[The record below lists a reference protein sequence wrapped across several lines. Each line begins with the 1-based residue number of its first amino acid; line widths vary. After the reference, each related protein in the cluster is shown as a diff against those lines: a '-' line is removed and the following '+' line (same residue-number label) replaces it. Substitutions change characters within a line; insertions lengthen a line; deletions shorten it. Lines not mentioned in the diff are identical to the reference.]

1 MAQYAYDASGV
12 LKGLDEVGSGTAKP
26 VWQINDVYQGHLIQ
40 DETFGNGAK
49 TSYSYDPNRRFL
61 ATIQTTLNNEQIQ
74 GLEYTHFNN
83 GRVHTLSAAGTSPV
97 EYGYDALNRLASVS
111 TVSDVPTGTLYHY
124 DDLGNITDRGTT
136 TNTYII
142 DAPHLVDTVGDNSYF
157 YDLNGNV
164 KSRSGPDV
172 PGGTQALTYTLF
184 NLPKVI
190 TTGTSKTTQF
200 DYSADED
207 RLVRRDVD
215 VSTLHFV
222 SDLYQ
227 RKFDTFDTTL
237 EERFRLYAGDRQIGE
252 IVRKDGTDKT
262 LYFHTDHLG
271 STDTIS
277 DSTGAATTQH
287 FEPFGAPIA
296 PPNPEI
302 TRVGFTGQDQDV
314 DLGFTDMKG
323 RMYDPLAGR
332 FASAD
337 PVMQAPFWSQ
347 GLNSYSYVFNDPI
360 NNTDPSGFE
369 SAAAWLASAAF
380 TAVDVGLLCYGTGC
394 GVGITGALSGG
405 SDLGTTWFGG
415 FPGAA
420 SPGRTYSGVA
430 PTAAPAASGVGQG
443 SSQAIGQNKGGVG
456 PDLRLAQNMG
466 DPRSGTNI
474 PGNVPDARAR
484 PDVPPRLGPALPA
497 TTVIPRAIIEL
508 SERAGEW
515 LARAD
520 ALLNALAATMAE
532 ASPAAGLF
540 ATGDSVIVRATPTRP
555 FPGWDGT
562 KPPWTGLSMARK
574 RSPWNF

>member
-1 MAQYAYDASGV
+1 MRATVARSEAS
-12 LKGLDEVGSGTAKP
+12 
-26 VWQINDVYQGHLIQ
+26 
-40 DETFGNGAK
+40 
-49 TSYSYDPNRRFL
+49 
-61 ATIQTTLNNEQIQ
+61 
-74 GLEYTHFNN
+74 
-83 GRVHTLSAAGTSPV
+83 
-97 EYGYDALNRLASVS
+97 
-111 TVSDVPTGTLYHY
+111 
-124 DDLGNITDRGTT
+124 
-136 TNTYII
+136 
-142 DAPHLVDTVGDNSYF
+142 
-157 YDLNGNV
+157 
-164 KSRSGPDV
+164 
-172 PGGTQALTYTLF
+172 
-184 NLPKVI
+184 
-190 TTGTSKTTQF
+190 TTGRNTPPPAGAGKTTQF

-369 SAAAWLASAAF
+369 STAAWLASAAF

-394 GVGITGALSGG
+394 GVGITGALSSG

-430 PTAAPAASGVGQG
+430 PTAAPTGGGTSPSSTPATGQIKPTGIPKADLSVPEPWRG
-443 SSQAIGQNKGGVG
+443 S
-456 PDLRLAQNMG
+456 DERLAQNFQPGGYCHEDGPCNDSTCLPLPSGARSDIVEVFDEVANTARQVAEAARALWRWVRSLPAPKPVPRLPAPSTPGGMPLGKFGKTMG
-466 DPRSGTNI
+466 WGT
-474 PGNVPDARAR
+474 GNAAARAR
-484 PDVPPRLGPALPA
+484 IETVTAEEMAGKGVTREMAENWGKFYENEALRNPANPSA
-497 TTVIPRAIIEL
+497 
-508 SERAGEW
+508 
-515 LARAD
+515 AD
-520 ALLNALAATMAE
+520 AR
-532 ASPAAGLF
+532 
-540 ATGDSVIVRATPTRP
+540 I
-555 FPGWDGT
+555 
-562 KPPWTGLSMARK
+562 
-574 RSPWNF
+574 